1 MRETNLAARK
11 RERRK
16 AWVRKREHDRDSGA
30 NEELRR
36 KHENEGE
43 GFLNSWVCEGISNLW
58 IQTNEIQDGFGSN
71 PNHFF

>member
-16 AWVRKREHDRDSGA
+16 AWARKREHDRVSGA

-36 KHENEGE
+36 EHEHEGE
-43 GFLNSWVCEGISNLW
+43 GFLNSWVCEGISNPW
-58 IQTNEIQDGFGSN
+58 IWTPEIQDGLGSN